1 MPVDEA
7 FALLKL
13 SSVQRGKVKG
23 QCKKKSMLRFELF
36 FFFFLV
42 QCVLDFLFLKSSVYI
57 KNNEL
62 EQEHLLTP
70 TPPPPIPFSTLK
82 EPYLLH
88 VLCMLGIVGSLTALP
103 PFVFAVVWRV
113 FFVDCM
119 IVYQHRGVTVGIS
132 W

>member
-70 TPPPPIPFSTLK
+70 TPTPHSVLHPERTLPIACL
-82 EPYLLH
+82 
-88 VLCMLGIVGSLTALP
+88 
-103 PFVFAVVWRV
+103 
-113 FFVDCM
+113 
-119 IVYQHRGVTVGIS
+119 VYAWHS

>member
-70 TPPPPIPFSTLK
+70 TPPPQFRS
-82 EPYLLH
+82 
-88 VLCMLGIVGSLTALP
+88 P
-103 PFVFAVVWRV
+103 P
-113 FFVDCM
+113 
-119 IVYQHRGVTVGIS
+119 
-132 W
+132 